1 MRPLYVVLILL
12 AAFPFASFLALYS
25 YGRFVKRMK
34 GEPSFALPVSADKT
48 LLDRL
53 IAPLVKQRP
62 DQSGLQLLDDNLDAF
77 AVRAVAARR
86 AGRSLDLQYYMWKH
100 DLTGL
105 LLTNEVLKAADRGV
119 RVRLLLDDL
128 NTYGFDR
135 THVALDTHPNIS
147 VRLFNPSRNR
157 DDLVRRGFEMLLRAF
172 VATRRMHNK
181 AWIADGRLA
190 IIGGRNI
197 GDAYFD
203 ADASSNFRDLDLLVL
218 GDTVKQTEAIFD
230 EFWNCDAAIPV
241 AAFKKPRAKDLA
253 AVRQSIARVL
263 ADRRVHAYVDRAAED
278 EASVA
283 IRAGIGTVHWTRD
296 ATVVS
301 DPPQKAS
308 GGGYEDKWL
317 IHAISPF
324 LLSAQS
330 KLEITSPYFI
340 PGENGTEELTRLVR
354 KGVRVSVLTNSLAA
368 TDVAAVH
375 GAYATYRKALVE
387 NGLSLFELKPYNH
400 RSRISL
406 FGSRPASLHTKAFTV
421 DNRAG
426 FVGSMN
432 FDPRSISLNTEMGL
446 LFSDHALVRQMRELF
461 ADETSPQKSF
471 RIRVKNGKI
480 IWQDEVQ
487 GKLRELRNEPRTTF
501 RRRLAARAI
510 GLLPVESQL

>member
-1 MRPLYVVLILL
+1 MRPIYIVLILL
-12 AAFPFASFLALYS
+12 AAFPLASFLALYS
-25 YGRFVKRMK
+25 YGRFVKRVK
-34 GEPSFALPVSADKT
+34 GEPSFALPVSADET

-53 IAPLVKQRP
+53 IAPLVKQHP
-62 DQSGLQLLDDNLDAF
+62 DQSGLQLLEDNLDAF
-77 AVRAVAARR
+77 AARALAARR

-157 DDLVRRGFEMLLRAF
+157 DDIIRRGFEMLLRAF
-172 VATRRMHNK
+172 LAIRRMHNK

-190 IIGGRNI
+190 IIGGRNN

-203 ADASSNFRDLDLLVL
+203 ADASSNFRDLDVLVL
-218 GDTVKQTEAIFD
+218 GETVRQTEAIFD
-230 EFWNCDAAIPV
+230 EFWNCDAAIPI
-241 AAFKKPRAKDLA
+241 AALKKPRDKDLA
-253 AVRQSIARVL
+253 ALRQTLARVL
-263 ADRRVHAYVDRAAED
+263 VDERVRPYLDRAAED
-278 EASVA
+278 EATDAVP
-283 IRAGIGTVHWTRD
+283 AGAGTVHWSRG
-296 ATVVS
+296 AKVVS

-317 IHAISPF
+317 MHAIRPL

-330 KLEITSPYFI
+330 DLEITSPYFI
-340 PGENGTEELTRLVR
+340 PGEKGTEELARLVR

-375 GAYATYRKALVE
+375 GAYAAYRRALVE
-387 NGLSLFELKPYNH
+387 NGIRLFELKPYDH

-406 FGSRPASLHTKAFTV
+406 FGSRAASLHTKAFTV
-421 DNRAG
+421 DDRAG

-446 LFSDHALVRQMRELF
+446 VFEDRALVCQIRELF

-471 RIRVKNGKI
+471 RICIENEKI
-480 IWQDEVQ
+480 VWQDEVE
-487 GKLRELRNEPRTTF
+487 GRLRTLRDEPRTTF
-501 RRRLAARAI
+501 RRKLVARVI
-510 GLLPVESQL
+510 GWLPVESQL